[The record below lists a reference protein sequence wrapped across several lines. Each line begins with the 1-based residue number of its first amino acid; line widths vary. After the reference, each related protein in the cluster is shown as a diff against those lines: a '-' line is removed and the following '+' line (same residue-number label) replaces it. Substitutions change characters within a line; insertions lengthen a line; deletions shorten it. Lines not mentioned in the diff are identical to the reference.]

1 MTESKLFAGIE
12 AGGTKFNCVVGR
24 AGGDIVHQQQFSTT
38 NPEKLLPQ
46 IVHYFAAQSRQFG
59 ELAALAIGSFGPLQL
74 DPLAANYGCIVH
86 TPKPGWSGF
95 NWLEYWQKNL
105 NIPVALQTDVNVALL
120 AEHQMGEVKD
130 LRHAVYVTIGTGIG
144 AGVMQNGQLVQGAS
158 HPEIGHMRI
167 TRHTEDSFAG
177 SCPFHQ
183 DCLEGLASGPALGQR
198 WMQPA
203 QQLHADHPAWSMQAY
218 YLAQM
223 CMNITLCYG
232 PQRIVLGGGVA
243 AQGHLLPLIRR
254 EFVRQINGYCSP
266 QIITS
271 VDTYIQRSALGS
283 NAGQIGC
290 LLLAEATWANQAG

>member
-1 MTESKLFAGIE
+1 MGEAKLFAGIE

-24 AGGDIVHQQQFSTT
+24 AGGDIVHQQQFTT
-38 NPEKLLPQ
+38 THPEKLLPQ
-46 IVHYFAAQSRQFG
+46 LVHYFAVQSRQFG
-59 ELAALAIGSFGPLQL
+59 ELAAMAIGSFGPLQL
-74 DPLAANYGCIVH
+74 DPLEANYGCIVN

-95 NWLEYWQKNL
+95 NWLEYWRSTLK
-105 NIPVALQTDVNVALL
+105 IPLALQTDVNVALI
-120 AEHQMGEVKD
+120 AEHQQGEAKG
-130 LRHAVYVTIGTGIG
+130 LLHAVYVTIGTGIG
-144 AGVMQNGQLVQGAS
+144 AGVMLNGQLVQGAS
-158 HPEIGHMRI
+158 HPELGHMRI
-167 TRHTEDSFAG
+167 TRYKDDSFLG
-177 SCPFHQ
+177 GCPYHQ
-183 DCLEGLASGPALGQR
+183 DCLEGLASGPALAQR

-203 QQLHADHPAWSMQAY
+203 QQLHAEHPAWAIQAF

-223 CMNITLCYG
+223 CMNITLSYG

-243 AQGHLLPLIRR
+243 AQAHLLPLIRR

-266 QIITS
+266 HIITS